1 MGNRLFGFAVA
12 AILLMGVAI
21 NSPSISSTQDTKE
34 TIAEQVLH
42 STVEIHAC
50 VDGTISVGSGVAY
63 TKDGQLFILTA
74 AHVIGDG
81 KGLYL
86 VSQTDPDNDDVKE
99 IFTADVIAYETES
112 DWAILR
118 PVGDTRCI
126 RGGTTF
132 MPLPPRVGDGVYAA
146 GSPMGEDNTVTEG
159 IVAHRN
165 RAVPWN
171 KDKHFV
177 ITNNG
182 TGGLSGGGV
191 YDIHTGKCI
200 GIVVRLNRMANLLY
214 IVPVQTIIND
224 LKESG
229 QLSLFP
235 T

>member
-12 AILLMGVAI
+12 LLLLTGVVL
-21 NSPSISSTQDTKE
+21 NKPSLPLQADSSE
-34 TIAEQVLH
+34 TVAEQVLH
-42 STVEIHAC
+42 STVEIKAC
-50 VDGTISVGSGVAY
+50 INGTLAIGSGVAY
-63 TKDGQLFILTA
+63 EKDGEVFILTA

-81 KGLYL
+81 TGLYL
-86 VSQTDPDNDDVKE
+86 VVQSNPDDELMQEVWR
-99 IFTADVIAYETES
+99 ADVVAYEADS

-132 MPLPPRVGDGVYAA
+132 MPSPPRVGSGVYAA

-165 RAVPWN
+165 RTVEWN

-177 ITNNG
+177 VTCNG
-182 TGGLSGGGV
+182 TCGLSGGGV
-191 YDIHTGKCI
+191 YDSHTGQCI

-214 IVPVQTIIND
+214 VVPIQTILND
-224 LKESG
+224 LKQSG

-235 T
+235 S